1 MTLPDYQEY
10 YRDKTILI
18 TGGAGAI
25 GSNLTR
31 AVAGAGAKLVMVL
44 DDLSSAVRWN
54 VPALAN
60 VMFIEGSILDE
71 VELKRVFFEGPD
83 LVFHL
88 AALFANQNSI
98 DHPETDLLVNGLG
111 TLKLLQYA
119 QLVGVKRFIYAS
131 SGCSIYGSNAPLPL
145 TEEFMSLNLSSPYQ
159 ITKMLGELYA
169 NFFQHHYDLAV
180 VKARFFN
187 SYGPGEMPGQ
197 YRNVIPN
204 FIYWAMRGEPLPIT
218 GTGEETRDFTY
229 VGDIVD
235 GLLRAGYFEAA
246 AGQEFNLASGKETR
260 IIDLAEMINMQV
272 GNKAGVSFTDRR
284 KWDTKS
290 RLLAS
295 VDRARRLIGYKPN
308 TAFEAGLKDA
318 ITWFREN
325 WEGIQAAARFGP
337 GMSSA
342 VRSFVTK

>member
-1 MTLPDYQEY
+1 MTENYHNFYQG
-10 YRDKTILI
+10 KTILV

-31 AVAGAGAKLVMVL
+31 ALGGLGAKLVIVL

-54 VPALAN
+54 VPSLPN
-60 VMFIEGSILDE
+60 VLFVEGSVLDE
-71 VELKRVFFEGPD
+71 VELKRVFFEDPEV
-83 LVFHL
+83 VFHL

-111 TLKLLQYA
+111 TLKLAQYSHLA
-119 QLVGVKRFIYAS
+119 RVQRFVYAS

-145 TEEFMSLNLSSPYQ
+145 TEEFMSLHLSSPYQ
-159 ITKMLGELYA
+159 ITKMLGELYC

-187 SYGPGEMPGQ
+187 SYGPGELPGQ

-235 GLLRAGYFEAA
+235 GLLRAGYFETAV
-246 AGQEFNLASGKETR
+246 GQEFNLASGRETR
-260 IIDLAEMINMQV
+260 IIDLATMINAQV
-272 GNKAGVSFTDRR
+272 GNKAGISFTERR

-295 VDRARRLIGYKPN
+295 VARAGELIGYKPN
-308 TAFEAGLKDA
+308 TPFEVGLQNA
-318 ITWFREN
+318 IAWFREN

-337 GMSSA
+337 GISSA